1 MKKVY
6 LLKLL
11 KLDSLEKSVMKFGR
25 TKNPK
30 KKLSN
35 GNLKNY
41 PDLLNHDDLAGS
53 G

>member
-25 TKNPK
+25 TKNQK
-30 KKLSN
+30 KKIIQWKPEKLP
-35 GNLKNY
+35 Y
-41 PDLLNHDDLAGS
+41 
-53 G
+53 